1 MDERQQRY
9 IDWMIEDDL
18 LANYTSFAVMQR
30 GLYSITRRLR
40 REELNGQLT
49 DFVRSSLPTL
59 QVDFLEYFPDLVS
72 HAQIWVARESQPSAQ
87 EDG

>member
-1 MDERQQRY
+1 
-9 IDWMIEDDL
+9 MIEDDL
-18 LANYTSFAVMQR
+18 LANYTSFDVMQR

-59 QVDFLEYFPDLVS
+59 DADFVEYFPDLVN
-72 HAQIWVARESQPSAQ
+72 HAQIWVASQPSAQ